1 MATLASSGDRPPR
14 RSRPRTDRWLSEVK
28 GILALAIAGFG
39 LIALATFDPSR
50 PPAGQQSPVGPVGVW
65 LGWAAFQSFGYAGF
79 LFPLLLGAWGA
90 SAFVRPPV
98 TRGVLPF
105 TGLAV
110 LLVSAAGL
118 VAQASSALS
127 HGAAERNATIAGGLV
142 GWAVSTA
149 LRTGVGNLGAWL
161 VLLVALPVGVLFVTR
176 ISYAAVVRV
185 TSARL
190 AELRRAPVAAR
201 TAAPARMAGVSAA
214 ATVAEALPEVVAP
227 PLVVEPRSPRGR
239 LAEQGLA
246 WQETFD
252 FGTGGAESFQ
262 LPPVGLLQAPP
273 ATAPSISARSSS
285 PRRSPNRGHGCRWRS
300 ART

>member
-14 RSRPRTDRWLSEVK
+14 RSRPRPGRWLSEVK

-39 LIALATFDPSR
+39 LIALSTFDPSR

-118 VAQASSALS
+118 VAQASRALS
-127 HGAAERNATIAGGLV
+127 
-142 GWAVSTA
+142 
-149 LRTGVGNLGAWL
+149 
-161 VLLVALPVGVLFVTR
+161 P
-176 ISYAAVVRV
+176 
-185 TSARL
+185 
-190 AELRRAPVAAR
+190 RAAAR
-201 TAAPARMAGVSAA
+201 NPTHAAG
-214 ATVAEALPEVVAP
+214 
-227 PLVVEPRSPRGR
+227 PRGR
-239 LAEQGLA
+239 G
-246 WQETFD
+246 
-252 FGTGGAESFQ
+252 
-262 LPPVGLLQAPP
+262 
-273 ATAPSISARSSS
+273 
-285 PRRSPNRGHGCRWRS
+285 
-300 ART
+300 

>member
-1 MATLASSGDRPPR
+1 
-14 RSRPRTDRWLSEVK
+14 EVK
-28 GILALAIAGFG
+28 GILALAVAGFG

-50 PPAGQQSPVGPVGVW
+50 PPAVQQSPVGPVGVW

-142 GWAVSTA
+142 GWAVRPA
-149 LRTGVGNLGAWL
+149 LRAGAW
-161 VLLVALPVGVLFVTR
+161 PSSGSR
-176 ISYAAVVRV
+176 GMIPS
-185 TSARL
+185 TSAR
-190 AELRRAPVAAR
+190 AE
-201 TAAPARMAGVSAA
+201 
-214 ATVAEALPEVVAP
+214 
-227 PLVVEPRSPRGR
+227 
-239 LAEQGLA
+239 
-246 WQETFD
+246 
-252 FGTGGAESFQ
+252 
-262 LPPVGLLQAPP
+262 
-273 ATAPSISARSSS
+273 PSRSSS
-285 PRRSPNRGHGCRWRS
+285 PRSDSSRRPRPPSSGAPGRSSRRMPRRSGGSSRTSRWKGASSR
-300 ART
+300 

>member
-14 RSRPRTDRWLSEVK
+14 RSRRRTDRWLSEVK

-118 VAQASSALS
+118 PPPAA
-127 HGAAERNATIAGGLV
+127 GAAAGRRGAAGGRGAAPRRRAQV
-142 GWAVSTA
+142 PARAPGRAGARVA
-149 LRTGVGNLGAWL
+149 GDFRLRHGRSRVVPAPPGRAPPGAPGHRAPAHPRGAPGQCRDAPAEAPGL
-161 VLLVALPVGVLFVTR
+161 RGGRAHRPGEPR
-176 ISYAAVVRV
+176 PHHHVVRV
-185 TSARL
+185 R
-190 AELRRAPVAAR
+190 
-201 TAAPARMAGVSAA
+201 
-214 ATVAEALPEVVAP
+214 
-227 PLVVEPRSPRGR
+227 
-239 LAEQGLA
+239 
-246 WQETFD
+246 
-252 FGTGGAESFQ
+252 
-262 LPPVGLLQAPP
+262 
-273 ATAPSISARSSS
+273 ARSGYQSE
-285 PRRSPNRGHGCRWRS
+285 PGRQPGG
-300 ART
+300 

>member
-127 HGAAERNATIAGGLV
+127 HGAAERNADRKSTRLNSSHLV
-142 GWAVSTA
+142 
-149 LRTGVGNLGAWL
+149 
-161 VLLVALPVGVLFVTR
+161 
-176 ISYAAVVRV
+176 ISYAV
-185 TSARL
+185 
-190 AELRRAPVAAR
+190 
-201 TAAPARMAGVSAA
+201 
-214 ATVAEALPEVVAP
+214 
-227 PLVVEPRSPRGR
+227 
-239 LAEQGLA
+239 
-246 WQETFD
+246 F
-252 FGTGGAESFQ
+252 
-262 LPPVGLLQAPP
+262 
-273 ATAPSISARSSS
+273 
-285 PRRSPNRGHGCRWRS
+285 C
-300 ART
+300 